1 MVDGGDMKPGPVIA
15 QKLGPMGINMGKVIQ
30 EVNKETGSFK
40 GMKVPVELDVDAK
53 TKNFTIKI
61 STPPVAELLKKELGL
76 ELGSGRAKIIKMG
89 NASIEQIIKVART
102 KQQGMLS
109 KDLKAAVKSV
119 VGSCVS
125 LGILIENKEAKE
137 IEKEISLGKFDKEI
151 KEAREETSKEKRSQL
166 DEHFAKVKEEQDKII
181 KKEEEEKAKAEE
193 EKKAATAAAPAAGAT
208 PAAATAAPAGTTP
221 AATPA
226 AAGKKPAEAKKAEAK
241 KEAKKK

>member
-1 MVDGGDMKPGPVIA
+1 MIVKLMVDGGDMKPGPAVA
-15 QKLGPMGINMGKVIQ
+15 QKIGPMGINMGKVIQ
-30 EVNKETGSFK
+30 DINKETVSFK

-61 STPPVAELLKKELGL
+61 STPPVAELLKKEIGL
-76 ELGSGRAKIIKMG
+76 ESGSGRAKIIKMG
-89 NASIEQIIKVART
+89 NASIEQIIKVAKT

-137 IEKEISLGKFDKEI
+137 IEKEISEGKFDKEI
-151 KEAREETSKEKRSQL
+151 KEEREETSQEKRSQL
-166 DEHFAKVKEEQDKII
+166 DEHFAKVKAEQDMVL
-181 KKEEEEKAKAEE
+181 KKEEEAKAKEEE

-208 PAAATAAPAGTTP
+208 PAATVAAPGAATAA
-221 AATPA
+221 PA
-226 AAGKKPAEAKKAEAK
+226 AAGKKPAEAKK
-241 KEAKKK
+241 EAKKK